1 MQPKDLKS
9 TSKLTTL
16 ELAVLIAAAVITI
29 TIVSACSPL
38 FPFNPWDDTNCFF
51 TLGRGII
58 HGVVP
63 YRDLYEQK
71 GPLLYFIYAL
81 TALISEKSFVGAW
94 IVECIAAAFYSIF
107 SWKIV
112 KLYIEPSKIAVFS
125 GPLLLGIVYTIGMF
139 NFGGNAEELCL
150 PFLTIILYYGF
161 RL

>member
-112 KLYIEPSKIAVFS
+112 KLYIDN
-125 GPLLLGIVYTIGMF
+125 PLLRIQIDRRRRR
-139 NFGGNAEELCL
+139 APC
-150 PFLTIILYYGF
+150 
-161 RL
+161 